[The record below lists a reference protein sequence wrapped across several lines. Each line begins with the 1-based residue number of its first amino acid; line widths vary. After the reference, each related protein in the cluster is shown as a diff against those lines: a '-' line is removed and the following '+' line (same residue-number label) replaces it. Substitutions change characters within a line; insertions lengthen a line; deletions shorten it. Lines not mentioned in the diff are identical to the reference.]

1 VTLRRTRLDRW
12 SALVVLP
19 LMAFVPLACSSDV
32 AQPGLSAVPVTT
44 VAGPYDYDFTIPAG
58 TGVLLDAGARPA
70 VFPTFLDV
78 KVGDTIRIINDDD
91 RGHTM
96 GTFYVLAKR
105 TLTYRFTTAGVFKGE
120 CTVNPGQ
127 EFVLTVTE

>member
-1 VTLRRTRLDRW
+1 MNVGRGIAGRW
-12 SALVVLP
+12 AGLVVLP
-19 LMAFVPLACSSDV
+19 LLAVVPLACSSDV

-91 RGHTM
+91 RGHSM
-96 GTFYVLAKR
+96 GTFYVLAKS
-105 TLTYRFTTAGVFKGE
+105 TLTYRFTTPGVFKGE

>member
-1 VTLRRTRLDRW
+1 
-12 SALVVLP
+12 
-19 LMAFVPLACSSDV
+19 
-32 AQPGLSAVPVTT
+32 
-44 VAGPYDYDFTIPAG
+44 
-58 TGVLLDAGARPA
+58 

-96 GTFYVLAKR
+96 GTFYVLAKS

>member
-1 VTLRRTRLDRW
+1 VNVGRGIAGRW
-12 SALVVLP
+12 AGLVVLP
-19 LMAFVPLACSSDV
+19 LLAVVPLACSSDV

-91 RGHTM
+91 RGHSM
-96 GTFYVLAKR
+96 GTFYVLAKS
-105 TLTYRFTTAGVFKGE
+105 TLTYRFTTPGVFKGE

>member
-1 VTLRRTRLDRW
+1 VNVRRGIAGRW
-12 SALVVLP
+12 AGLVVLP
-19 LMAFVPLACSSDV
+19 LLAVVPLACSGDV

-44 VAGPYDYDFTIPAG
+44 IAGPYDYDFTIPAG

-96 GTFYVLAKR
+96 GTFYVLAKS
-105 TLTYRFTTAGVFKGE
+105 TLTYRFTTAGVFRGE

>member
-1 VTLRRTRLDRW
+1 MNVGQGIAGRW
-12 SALVVLP
+12 AGLVVLP
-19 LMAFVPLACSSDV
+19 LLAVVPLACSSDV

-44 VAGPYDYDFTIPAG
+44 IAGPYDYDFTIPAG

-91 RGHTM
+91 RGHSM
-96 GTFYVLAKR
+96 GTFYVLAKS
-105 TLTYRFTTAGVFKGE
+105 TLTYRFTTPGVFKGE